1 MGKYSDSTAGENN
14 PACKLTEEDIK
25 EIFMLREEIGMR
37 QKDIAK
43 IKKVSRQHIGR
54 ILSGERR
61 GRNR

>member
-14 PACKLTEEDIK
+14 PACKLTEEDIEEK
-25 EIFMLREEIGMR
+25 FMLREEIR
-37 QKDIAK
+37 LTQKDIAK
-43 IKKVSRQHIGR
+43 IKKISRQHVGR